1 MSETAIRER
10 LHNYLEV
17 ANGKKIRAIYTMLES
32 DIRESSL
39 EFTPE
44 IKADLDLRL
53 AEIQSGKVKK
63 VSKKVSQQRIQKIL
77 SA

>member
-1 MSETAIRER
+1 
-10 LHNYLEV
+10 
-17 ANGKKIRAIYTMLES
+17 MLES
-32 DIRESSL
+32 DIRESSF

-63 VSKKVSQQRIQKIL
+63 VSKK
-77 SA
+77 